1 MWSCQNVFTLKRLST
16 YNNRICVCIYMCVYI
31 HVLLYVN
38 LMVTTDQKPM
48 MHIHRQKQ
56 KSKHET
62 KDCHQIAKKEH
73 KTRKEKELRKQP
85 ENN

>member
-1 MWSCQNVFTLKRLST
+1 
-16 YNNRICVCIYMCVYI
+16 
-31 HVLLYVN
+31 
-38 LMVTTDQKPM
+38 MVTTDQKPM